1 MSTAKNTKKRPRNSS
16 PTAVACKKLKLSSAD
31 SHVSFNL
38 ASTLKLPENN
48 VKEVL
53 PRQPESTERVKRTPR
68 IHKLTP
74 ARPFPL
80 IPTSMSASGPP
91 SAHTEGKNLI
101 CITRMTSL
109 GAYMRRCKNIIIKD
123 GYKILHLSAMGAAIP
138 LLLQLSLALPPILPF
153 APDEIHTEIHTGT
166 VEVQDEVLPEDEEE
180 DITYRTRGKSTLKV
194 TLKIGDGE
202 FSGGPTRNTK
212 RRRQGKARERAGEK
226 KSEPMVYD
234 EPEQVD
240 AEMV

>member
-1 MSTAKNTKKRPRNSS
+1 MNTSKNTKKRPRNSS
-16 PTAVACKKLKLSSAD
+16 PATGTHKKLKLSSISGPIA
-31 SHVSFNL
+31 VPVA
-38 ASTLKLPENN
+38 ASSEPREDNSR
-48 VKEVL
+48 EVL
-53 PRQPESTERVKRTPR
+53 SHQPEFTEQVKAKRR
-68 IHKLTP
+68 INKLTP

-80 IPTSMSASGPP
+80 VPTSVSASGPR
-91 SAHTEGKNLI
+91 SAHTEGKNFI
-101 CITRMTSL
+101 CITRKTSL
-109 GAYMRRCKNIIIKD
+109 GAYMRRCKHIIIKD

-166 VEVQDEVLPEDEEE
+166 VEVQDEILPEDEEE
-180 DITYRTRGKSTLKV
+180 DITYQTRGKSTLKV

-202 FSGGPTRNTK
+202 FSGGPTRDTK
-212 RRRQGKARERAGEK
+212 RRRQGKAREGAGGK
-226 KSEPMVYD
+226 TAGHIVYD